1 MAASIAPTDLLD
13 WSHAAVAIAWDLM
26 LLALYGFVAAVF
38 ARALVRFFNFVRK
51 GEPLVPKPKLDAKA
65 VTHWQCSRCRYVFKT
80 VDLPATCDQDPCPM
94 EPVA

>member
-51 GEPLVPKPKLDAKA
+51 GEPIGGKPKLDAKA
-65 VTHWQCSRCRYVFKT
+65 VTHWQCTRCRVVFKT
-80 VDLPATCDQDPCPM
+80 DVLPLACDHGPCPM